1 MDARQLALGLGNPGP
16 AYAATRHNVGF
27 RCVEEVARRLGL
39 HFVTPAPEYR
49 LAEGEGPAGP
59 VVLLEPL
66 TYMNRSGEALAAWAA
81 RTGWRL
87 GAADAA
93 IDEAETRVDADTD
106 TDTDAD
112 TDAEP
117 SPTAPTIVPIV
128 VCDDIQL
135 PLGSVRIRSAGSDG
149 GQNGLASVL
158 AVVGTRAVPRLR
170 LGVGPRDAALDPA
183 AWADYVLAP
192 FVADEVDMAADLVV
206 RGADALLDLLVEG
219 PERAASRHNRRVRL
233 EAPSPSPGE
242 EDDGNLPDGG

>member
-1 MDARQLALGLGNPGP
+1 MRAMQLVLGLGNPGP

-39 HFVTPAPEYR
+39 PFVTPGPEYR

-59 VVLLEPL
+59 LALLEPL

-87 GAADAA
+87 GATDAA
-93 IDEAETRVDADTD
+93 IDAAETAAADADAD

-112 TDAEP
+112 TAL
-117 SPTAPTIVPIV
+117 SPTPPTLVPIV

-158 AVVGTRAVPRLR
+158 AVVGSRAVPRLR

-192 FVADEVDMAADLVV
+192 FTADEVAVADELVG

-233 EAPSPSPGE
+233 DAPSPSPGV